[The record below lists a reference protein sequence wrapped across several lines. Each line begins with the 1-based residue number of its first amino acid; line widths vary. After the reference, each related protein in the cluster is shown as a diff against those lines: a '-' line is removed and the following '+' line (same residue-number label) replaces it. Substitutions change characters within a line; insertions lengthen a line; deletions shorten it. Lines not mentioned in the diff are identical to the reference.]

1 MANSSDTLAQKPF
14 NVQDK
19 EDSKHTKGQTIAF
32 GRTYVLYC
40 LFTHPVFLSLLVL
53 LAAHVVGDCRDPD
66 AVGRLPVDHVELEPG
81 VPLLLPGQQ
90 GVLRA
95 PRRVGRV
102 AVLQEFVE
110 QLVLDGAA
118 VVGAEEGLLY

>member
-1 MANSSDTLAQKPF
+1 MYISIEAITRSRQRGNG
-14 NVQDK
+14 
-19 EDSKHTKGQTIAF
+19 KHTKGPNHRF
-32 GRTYVLYC
+32 RSNLCSLV
-40 LFTHPVFLSLLVL
+40 THPIFLSLLVL
-53 LAAHVVGDCRDPD
+53 LAAHVVGDRRDPD
-66 AVGRLPVDHVELEPG
+66 SVGRLPVDHVELEPG

>member
-1 MANSSDTLAQKPF
+1 ML
-14 NVQDK
+14 
-19 EDSKHTKGQTIAF
+19 
-32 GRTYVLYC
+32 
-40 LFTHPVFLSLLVL
+40 THPVFLSLLVL

-66 AVGRLPVDHVELEPG
+66 AVGRLAVDHVELEPG

-95 PRRVGRV
+95 PRRIDDGGAV

-110 QLVLDGAA
+110 QLVLDRAA
-118 VVGAEEGLLY
+118 VVGADKRI